1 MLKENRKAEL
11 NLALI
16 LLTKNK
22 DKSKTKTILRW
33 QLDVQ
38 TKHLIC
44 TQYILIT
51 VVIKYVYT
59 HSHAFIY
66 TTIT

>member
-59 HSHAFIY
+59 YSHAFIY